1 MATSDYYKT
10 LNVERDATA
19 KSIKDAYRRLA
30 IKYHPDKN
38 KGDKDSEQRFKEIN
52 EAFSVLSDTEKR
64 QQYDAYGHQGA
75 NGGSGGGF
83 GGGGAQWSGDFSDL
97 GDVFDSV
104 FGRNAGGGFGG
115 GFGGGER
122 RKQRANDQQYKVS
135 IEFAEAYSGSS
146 HKAKI
151 HVHDTCND
159 CKGNGAKGGTALKDC
174 LRCGG
179 EGVMIS
185 NNGFMQMQQTCTS
198 CRGQGK
204 IIEEKCDN
212 CNGGGTKMRQKVVEV
227 KIPAGINDGDKMVLR
242 GEATE
247 GDLIPGDVYVWVNV
261 KPHFLYERE
270 GSDLYCSMPVD
281 VFDASLGS
289 KIEIPTMSG
298 KRVAIN
304 IPAGSQNGKVLRLK
318 GEGMPRLGKSGH
330 GDILVEVKVETPVHL
345 SKKQIALIEELQAS
359 FIKDKVDHSPNTQS
373 WKDKIKSLF
382 K

>member
-38 KGDKDSEQRFKEIN
+38 KGNKDSEQHFKEIN
-52 EAFSVLSDTEKR
+52 EAFSVLGDAEKR

-75 NGGSGGGF
+75 NGG
-83 GGGGAQWSGDFSDL
+83 GGGGAQWSGNFSDFGDL

-104 FGRNAGGGFGG
+104 FGRNAGGG

-122 RKQRANDQQYKVS
+122 RKQRAHDLQYKVN

-146 HKAKI
+146 HTAKI
-151 HVHDTCND
+151 QVHDTCND
-159 CKGNGAKGGTALKDC
+159 CKGNGAKGGTAIKDC
-174 LRCGG
+174 LRCEG
-179 EGVMIS
+179 EGSTIRD
-185 NNGFMQMQQTCTS
+185 NGFMRMQQTCTS

-204 IIEEKCDN
+204 IIEEKCSN
-212 CNGGGTKMRQKVVEV
+212 CNGGGTKMRQKVIKV
-227 KIPAGINDGDKMVLR
+227 KVPAGVNDGDKLVLR
-242 GEATE
+242 GEATD
-247 GDLIPGDVYVWVNV
+247 GDLIPGDVYVWVTV
-261 KPHFLYERE
+261 KPHFLYNRD
-270 GSDLYCSMPVD
+270 GNDLYCSMPVD

-289 KIEIPTMSG
+289 KIELPTMSG

-304 IPAGSQNGKVLRLK
+304 IPAGSQNGKILRLK
-318 GEGMPRLGKSGH
+318 GEGMPRLGKSGN